1 MKKLTIAFDVD
12 GTLVKNDGQ
21 PNGRITANERVRRM
35 LIDLAHSKNVKII
48 VWSGGGELWARQ
60 AAKEIGVAPYVNQY
74 ADKQY
79 QKCDRPECVAA
90 DNPCQHHSFGT
101 DLKPDIAFDDIQDC
115 TLGIANIIVRE
126 K

>member
-1 MKKLTIAFDVD
+1 MRKLAVAFDVD

-21 PNGRITANERVRRM
+21 PGGRVTANERVRRM
-35 LIDLAHSKNVKII
+35 LIDLAHSKNVKIL

-60 AAKEIGVAPYVNQY
+60 AAKEIGVAPYVDQY

-79 QKCDRPECVAA
+79 IGCTECPDDVL
-90 DNPCQHHSFGT
+90 CHHHSFGT
-101 DLKPDIAFDDIQDC
+101 DIKPDIAFDDIQAC
-115 TLGIANIIVRE
+115 TLGNVNIIVRE

>member
-1 MKKLTIAFDVD
+1 MKKLLIAFDVD

-35 LIDLAHSKNVKII
+35 LIDLAHSKNVRIL

-79 QKCDRPECVAA
+79 IKCAEC
-90 DNPCQHHSFGT
+90 DEPCHHHTFGT
-101 DLKPDIAFDDIQDC
+101 KIVPDIAFDDIQEC
-115 TLGIANIIVRE
+115 VLGKTNIIVRE

>member
-1 MKKLTIAFDVD
+1 MKKLLVAFDVD

-21 PNGRITANERVRRM
+21 PNGKIIANERVRRM

-60 AAKEIGVAPYVNQY
+60 AAAEIGVAPYIDLY
-74 ADKQY
+74 ADKVY
-79 QKCDRPECVAA
+79 VKCTKCTE
-90 DNPCQHHSFGT
+90 PCNHHSFGT
-101 DLKPDIAFDDIQDC
+101 NLRPDIAFDDIQEC
-115 TLGIANIIVRE
+115 SLGDKNIIVRE